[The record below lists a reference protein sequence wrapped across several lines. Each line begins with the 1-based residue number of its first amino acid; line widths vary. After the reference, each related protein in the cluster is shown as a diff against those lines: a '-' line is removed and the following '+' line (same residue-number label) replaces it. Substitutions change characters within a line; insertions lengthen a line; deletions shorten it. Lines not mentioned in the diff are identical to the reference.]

1 MIVLR
6 RRSDVACRSGKFA
19 YTRTLLRSR
28 DHPQDSLGFHRFG
41 VLAHHPRRIERT
53 IQPAFEETFAAYH
66 VIEGLSALVGRFGE
80 VIDAAARSLGRANE
94 VFELRTLFR
103 IVVKSAARIRSRAFL
118 GRHIRVTADEASV
131 HTDTSR
137 TLYPI
142 RHVAFTRREE

>member
-1 MIVLR
+1 M
-6 RRSDVACRSGKFA
+6 
-19 YTRTLLRSR
+19 
-28 DHPQDSLGFHRFG
+28 H
-41 VLAHHPRRIERT
+41 
-53 IQPAFEETFAAYH
+53 PAFEETFTAYH
-66 VIEGLSALVGRFGE
+66 VIEDLSALVSRFGE

-103 IVVKSAARIRSRAFL
+103 VVVKGSPRIRCDAFL